1 MLAPQPYC
9 CGADLAC
16 SALGGDEERGA
27 PPSALAFETS
37 LPPVPV
43 VHVHHLFHDVDLV
56 ELKHGRL
63 DLEPYGPVDE
73 GALWVDFDPVA
84 FLEHVN
90 LLVP

>member
-1 MLAPQPYC
+1 
-9 CGADLAC
+9 
-16 SALGGDEERGA
+16 
-27 PPSALAFETS
+27 
-37 LPPVPV
+37 VPV